1 MIIPTPSGSWTIF
14 YYIRSKIQK
23 NLGLYTEIAQTHELC
38 ELNLKY

>member
-23 NLGLYTEIAQTHELC
+23 NYTEIAQTHELC